1 MFIYCNSTIS
11 DITVTVNRNCIV
23 NSKPDPKHAE
33 TCLELYIPSLFGLFD
48 SLYLRKALTSI

>member
-48 SLYLRKALTSI
+48 SLY